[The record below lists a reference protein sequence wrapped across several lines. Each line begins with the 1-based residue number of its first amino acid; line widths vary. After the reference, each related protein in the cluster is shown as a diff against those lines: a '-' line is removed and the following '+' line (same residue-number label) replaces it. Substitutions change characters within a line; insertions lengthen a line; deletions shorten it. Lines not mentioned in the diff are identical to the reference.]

1 MFLGLLLL
9 CSVVLLALYFFSVK
23 EEAKSDFWLGLLD
36 SEYRCRWGL
45 PKVAY
50 VELPG
55 VRGACVHRGDRSG
68 WYLMNYCSVL
78 LSSKTVVIRPH
89 HLYSGLGTYV
99 IPLNDLQVNSG
110 GISMLGS
117 TYVLSL
123 KDGKDPRIIFRINK
137 SAYDKATKMLG
148 A

>member
-1 MFLGLLLL
+1 
-9 CSVVLLALYFFSVK
+9 
-23 EEAKSDFWLGLLD
+23 
-36 SEYRCRWGL
+36 
-45 PKVAY
+45 
-50 VELPG
+50 
-55 VRGACVHRGDRSG
+55 
-68 WYLMNYCSVL
+68 MNYCSVL